1 MSKENR
7 DDAYLGNRLLKPT
20 NVNQQFTKEEVTEY
34 IKCRDDIIYFL
45 RNYVQVVHV
54 DKGLIPF
61 DLYDYQKDLV
71 DTLDSN
77 RYVIVKS
84 ARQSGKS
91 VTSLGYILHYVLF
104 NKTKIVG
111 ILANKASTSRELL
124 GRLQTAYQ
132 HLPKFLQQGIVEWN
146 KGNLELENGSKIIA
160 SSTSSSAIR
169 GYSFS
174 LLFLD
179 EFAFVQRT
187 IADAFI
193 KSVYPTI
200 SSGKDTKII
209 MVSTPNGYNLFY
221 KFWNDAV
228 EGNNQFKTFKIH
240 WTSIPERDE
249 EWRKKIISDIGEEAF
264 RQEYEAD
271 FLGSSNTLISYEKMQ
286 EMSYSAPEWSK
297 DDLDVY
303 EEPKRDRK
311 YTITVDTARG
321 QGLDYSTFC
330 VFDTTE
336 VPYKIVAKYRNN
348 TVAPLLFPNII
359 NNIGKKYNEAYLLV
373 ESNDIGSQVA
383 DVLHHDLEY
392 ENILTVSWF
401 GRHGQQITSGHRK
414 DISLGVRTTK
424 QVKRIGCSNL
434 KSLIEED
441 KLLITDYDIISELT
455 TFVATGESF
464 AAEEGANDDL
474 VTTLVL
480 FAWLVDQQYF
490 KELINLNIREKLYQ
504 NRMDS
509 IDDMTVPFGIIDDG
523 LDDKYETD
531 AEGQVWEK
539 VSTVYHTNKW

>member
-1 MSKENR
+1 MAKENR
-7 DDAYLGNRLLKPT
+7 EDSYLGNRLLKPT
-20 NVNQQFTKEEVTEY
+20 NVPQQFTKEEVEEY
-34 IKCRDDIIYFL
+34 VKCRDDIVYFL
-45 RNYVQVVHV
+45 KNYVQVIHV
-54 DKGLIPF
+54 DKGLVPF
-61 DLYDYQKDLV
+61 DLYDYQEELIN
-71 DTLDSN
+71 TLHDN

-111 ILANKASTSRELL
+111 MLANKASTSRELL

-240 WTSIPERDE
+240 WTSIPERDQ

-271 FLGSSNTLISYEKMQ
+271 FLGSSNTLISYEKLQ
-286 EMSYSAPEWSK
+286 ELSYSSPIWSK
-297 DDLDVY
+297 EDLDVY
-303 EEPKRDRK
+303 EEPEMGRT
-311 YTITVDTARG
+311 YVITVDTARG
-321 QGLDYSTFC
+321 QGLDYSTFT
-330 VFDTTE
+330 VFDSTE
-336 VPYKIVAKYRNN
+336 VPYKIAAKYRNN

-359 NNIGKKYNEAYLLV
+359 NNIGKKYNDAYILV
-373 ESNDIGSQVA
+373 ESNDIGAQVA

-392 ENILTVSWF
+392 ENLLTVSWY
-401 GRHGQQITSGHRK
+401 GRHGQQLSSGHRK
-414 DISLGVRTTK
+414 DIAYGVRTTK
-424 QVKRIGCSNL
+424 NVKKIGCSNL

-441 KLLITDYDIISELT
+441 KLIITDYDIISELT
-455 TFVATGESF
+455 TYVTNGDTF
-464 AAEEGANDDL
+464 AAEDGSNDDL

-480 FAWLVDQQYF
+480 FGWVVDQQYF
-490 KELINLNIREKLYQ
+490 KELSNQNIREKLYQ
-504 NRMDS
+504 SKMDT
-509 IDDMTVPFGIIDDG
+509 IDDMTIPFGIIDDG
-523 LDDKYETD
+523 LDDKYELMPD
-531 AEGQVWEK
+531 GGVWQK
-539 VSTVYHTNKW
+539 VDTFTK

>member
-1 MSKENR
+1 MAKENR
-7 DDAYLGNRLLKPT
+7 EDSYLGNRLLKPT
-20 NVNQQFTKEEVTEY
+20 NVPQQFTKEEVEEY
-34 IKCRDDIIYFL
+34 VKCRDDIIYFL
-45 RNYVQVVHV
+45 KNYVQVIHV
-54 DKGLIPF
+54 DKGLVPF
-61 DLYDYQKDLV
+61 DLYDYQQDLIN
-71 DTLDSN
+71 TLN
-77 RYVIVKS
+77 EHRYVIVKS

-111 ILANKASTSRELL
+111 MLANKASTSRELL

-240 WTSIPERDE
+240 WTSIPERDQD
-249 EWRKKIISDIGEEAF
+249 WREKIISDIGEEAF

-271 FLGSSNTLISYEKMQ
+271 FLGSSNTLISYEKLQ
-286 EMSYSAPEWSK
+286 ELSYSSPLWSRE
-297 DDLDVY
+297 DLDIY
-303 EEPKRDRK
+303 EEPEMGRT

-321 QGLDYSTFC
+321 QGLDYSTFT
-330 VFDTTE
+330 VFDSTE
-336 VPYKIVAKYRNN
+336 IPYKIAAKYRNN

-359 NNIGKKYNEAYLLV
+359 NNVGKKYNDAYVLV
-373 ESNDIGSQVA
+373 ESNDIGAQVA

-392 ENILTVSWF
+392 ENLLTTSWF
-401 GRHGQQITSGHRK
+401 GRHGQQISSGHRK

-424 QVKRIGCSNL
+424 QVKKLGCSNL

-441 KLLITDYDIISELT
+441 KLIIVDYDIISELT
-455 TFVATGESF
+455 TFVTNGDTF
-464 AAEEGANDDL
+464 AAEDGSNDDL

-480 FAWLVDQQYF
+480 FGWLVDQQYF
-490 KELINLNIREKLYQ
+490 KELSNLNIREKLYQ
-504 NRMDS
+504 NKMDS
-509 IDDMTVPFGIIDDG
+509 IEDMTIPFGIIDDG
-523 LDDKYETD
+523 LDDEYELMPD
-531 AEGQVWEK
+531 GAVWQK
-539 VSTVYHTNKW
+539 VDTFNK

>member
-1 MSKENR
+1 MPEDS
-7 DDAYLGNRLLKPT
+7 YLGNRLLKPT
-20 NVNQQFTKEEVTEY
+20 NVPQQFTKKEVEEYV
-34 IKCRDDIIYFL
+34 KCRDDIIYFL
-45 RNYVQVVHV
+45 KKYVQVIHV
-54 DKGLIPF
+54 DKGLVPF
-61 DLYDYQKDLV
+61 DLYDYQQDLIN
-71 DTLDSN
+71 TLN
-77 RYVIVKS
+77 EHRYVIVKS

-111 ILANKASTSRELL
+111 MLANKASTSRELL

-209 MVSTPNGYNLFY
+209 MVSTPNGFNLFY
-221 KFWNDAV
+221 KFWNDAI

-240 WTSIPERDE
+240 WTSIPERDQ
-249 EWRKKIISDIGEEAF
+249 EWRRKIISDIGEEAF

-271 FLGSSNTLISYEKMQ
+271 FLGSSNTLISYEKLQ
-286 EMSYSAPEWSK
+286 ELSYSSPIWSK
-297 DDLDVY
+297 EDLDVY
-303 EEPKRDRK
+303 VDPEKGK
-311 YTITVDTARG
+311 TYTITVDTARG
-321 QGLDYSTFC
+321 QGLDYSTFT

-348 TVAPLLFPNII
+348 VIAPLLFPNII
-359 NNIGKKYNEAYLLV
+359 NTIGKKYNDAYVLV
-373 ESNDIGSQVA
+373 ESNDIGAQVA

-392 ENILTVSWF
+392 ENLLTVSWY
-401 GRHGQQITSGHRK
+401 GRHGQQISSGHRA
-414 DISLGVRTTK
+414 DISYGVRTTK
-424 QVKRIGCSNL
+424 QVKKIGCSNL

-441 KLLITDYDIISELT
+441 KLLIPDYDIISELT
-455 TFVATGESF
+455 TYVTNGDTF

-474 VTTLVL
+474 ATTLVL
-480 FAWLVDQQYF
+480 FGWLVDQTYF
-490 KELINLNIREKLYQ
+490 KELSNQNIREKLYQ
-504 NRMDS
+504 NKMDT
-509 IDDMTVPFGIIDDG
+509 IDDMTTPFGIIDDG
-523 LDDKYETD
+523 LNDVYERD
-531 AEGQVWEK
+531 AEGDLWK
-539 VSTVYHTNKW
+539 TVHTFNK

>member
-1 MSKENR
+1 MPEDS
-7 DDAYLGNRLLKPT
+7 YLGNRLLKPT
-20 NVNQQFTKEEVTEY
+20 NVPHQFTKHEVKEY
-34 IKCRDDIIYFL
+34 VKCRDDVIYFL
-45 RNYVQVVHV
+45 RNYVQVIHV

-61 DLYDYQKDLV
+61 DLYDYQEDLIK
-71 DTLDSN
+71 TLDKH

-111 ILANKASTSRELL
+111 MLANKASTSRELL
-124 GRLQTAYQ
+124 GRIQTAYQ

-174 LLFLD
+174 MLFLD

-209 MVSTPNGYNLFY
+209 MVSTPNGFNLFY

-240 WTSIPERDE
+240 WSSIPERDQ
-249 EWRKKIISDIGEEAF
+249 EWRKNIISDIGEEAF
-264 RQEYEAD
+264 RQEYEAE
-271 FLGSSNTLISYEKMQ
+271 FLGSANTLISYEKLQ
-286 EMSYSAPEWSK
+286 ELSYCSPLWSK
-297 DDLDVY
+297 EDLDVY
-303 EEPKRDRK
+303 EAPKNDRL

-336 VPYKIVAKYRNN
+336 VPYKIVA
-348 TVAPLLFPNII
+348 
-359 NNIGKKYNEAYLLV
+359 
-373 ESNDIGSQVA
+373 
-383 DVLHHDLEY
+383 
-392 ENILTVSWF
+392 
-401 GRHGQQITSGHRK
+401 
-414 DISLGVRTTK
+414 
-424 QVKRIGCSNL
+424 
-434 KSLIEED
+434 
-441 KLLITDYDIISELT
+441 
-455 TFVATGESF
+455 
-464 AAEEGANDDL
+464 
-474 VTTLVL
+474 
-480 FAWLVDQQYF
+480 
-490 KELINLNIREKLYQ
+490 
-504 NRMDS
+504 
-509 IDDMTVPFGIIDDG
+509 
-523 LDDKYETD
+523 
-531 AEGQVWEK
+531 
-539 VSTVYHTNKW
+539 

>member
-1 MSKENR
+1 MAKDNR
-7 DDAYLGNRLLKPT
+7 EDSYLGNRLLKPT
-20 NVNQQFTKEEVTEY
+20 NVPQQFTKHEVQEY
-34 IKCRDDIIYFL
+34 VKCRDDIVYFL
-45 RNYVQVVHV
+45 KNYVQVIHV
-54 DKGLIPF
+54 DHGLIPF
-61 DLYDYQKDLV
+61 DLYDYQQDLIK
-71 DTLDSN
+71 TLEEH

-111 ILANKASTSRELL
+111 MLANKASTSRELL

-209 MVSTPNGYNLFY
+209 MVSTPNGFNLFY
-221 KFWNDAV
+221 KFWNDAI

-240 WTSIPERDE
+240 WTSIPERDQ

-271 FLGSSNTLISYEKMQ
+271 FLGSSNTLISYEKLQ
-286 EMSYSAPEWSK
+286 ELSYNAPIWSK
-297 DDLDVY
+297 EDLDVY
-303 EEPKRDRK
+303 EEPENDRA
-311 YTITVDTARG
+311 YIITVDTARG
-321 QGLDYSTFC
+321 QGLDYSTFT

-359 NNIGKKYNEAYLLV
+359 NNIGKKYNDAYILV
-373 ESNDIGSQVA
+373 ESNDIGAQVA

-392 ENILTVSWF
+392 ENLLTVSWY
-401 GRHGQQITSGHRK
+401 GRHGQQISSGHKK
-414 DISLGVRTTK
+414 DISYGVRTTK
-424 QVKRIGCSNL
+424 QVKKIGCSNL
-434 KSLIEED
+434 KSLVEED
-441 KLLITDYDIISELT
+441 KLLIPDYDIISELT
-455 TFVATGESF
+455 TYVTNGDTF

-480 FAWLVDQQYF
+480 FGWVVDQQYF
-490 KELINLNIREKLYQ
+490 KELSNQNIREKLYQ
-504 NRMDS
+504 HKMDT
-509 IDDMTVPFGIIDDG
+509 IDDMTIPFGIIDDG
-523 LDDKYETD
+523 LDDEYELMPD
-531 AEGQVWEK
+531 GGMWQK
-539 VSTVYHTNKW
+539 VDTFNK

>member
-1 MSKENR
+1 MTE
-7 DDAYLGNRLLKPT
+7 DAYLGNRLLKPT
-20 NVNQQFTKEEVTEY
+20 NVPHQFTKHEVQEY
-34 IKCRDDIIYFL
+34 VKCQNDIIYFL
-45 RNYVQVVHV
+45 KNYVQVIHV
-54 DKGLIPF
+54 DKGLVPF
-61 DLYDYQKDLV
+61 DLYDYQEDLINIIH
-71 DTLDSN
+71 SN

-91 VTSLGYILHYVLF
+91 VTSLGYILHYILF

-111 ILANKASTSRELL
+111 MLANKASTSRELL

-240 WTSIPERDE
+240 WSSIPDRDQ

-271 FLGSSNTLISYEKMQ
+271 FLGSSNTLISYEKLQ
-286 EMSYSAPEWSK
+286 ELSYSSPIWSK
-297 DDLDVY
+297 EDLDVY
-303 EEPKRDRK
+303 EEPELDKT

-330 VFDTTE
+330 VFDTTQ
-336 VPYKIVAKYRNN
+336 VPYKIMAKYRNN

-359 NNIGKKYNEAYLLV
+359 NTIGKKYNDAYVLV

-392 ENILTVSWF
+392 ENLLTSSWY
-401 GRHGQQITSGHRK
+401 GRHGQQLSSGHKK
-414 DISLGVRTTK
+414 DITYGVRTTK

-434 KSLIEED
+434 KSMIEED
-441 KLLITDYDIISELT
+441 KLLIVDYNIISELS
-455 TFVATGESF
+455 TFVTSGDSF
-464 AAEEGANDDL
+464 NAEEGSNDDL
-474 VTTLVL
+474 VMCLVL
-480 FAWLVDQQYF
+480 FGWLVDQQYF
-490 KELINLNIREKLYQ
+490 KELSNLNIREKLYQ
-504 NRMDS
+504 SKMDA

-523 LDDKYETD
+523 LDDEYEVGSDGTR
-531 AEGQVWEK
+531 WEI
-539 VSTVYHTNKW
+539 VS

>member
-1 MSKENR
+1 MAKENR
-7 DDAYLGNRLLKPT
+7 DESYLGNRLLKPT
-20 NVNQQFTKEEVTEY
+20 NVPQQFTKEEVGEY
-34 IKCRDDIIYFL
+34 VKCRDDIVYFL
-45 RNYVQVVHV
+45 KTYVQVIHV
-54 DKGLIPF
+54 DKGLVPF
-61 DLYDYQKDLV
+61 DLYDYQEDLI
-71 DTLDSN
+71 DTFENN

-91 VTSLGYILHYVLF
+91 VTSLGYILHYILF
-104 NKTKIVG
+104 NQTKIVG
-111 ILANKASTSRELL
+111 MLANKASTSRELL

-169 GYSFS
+169 GFSFS
-174 LLFLD
+174 LIFLD

-209 MVSTPNGYNLFY
+209 MVSTPNGFNLFY

-240 WTSIPERDE
+240 WTSIPDRDQ

-271 FLGSSNTLISYEKMQ
+271 FLGSSNTLISYEKLQ
-286 EMSYSAPEWSK
+286 ELSYSSPIFSK

-303 EEPKRDRK
+303 EEPEMNRI
-311 YTITVDTARG
+311 YAITVDTARG
-321 QGLDYSTFC
+321 QGLDYSTFT
-330 VFDTTE
+330 VIDTTE

-359 NNIGKKYNEAYLLV
+359 NIIGKKYNDAYILV
-373 ESNDIGSQVA
+373 ESNDIGAQVA

-392 ENILTVSWF
+392 ENLLTVSWY
-401 GRHGQQITSGHRK
+401 GRHGQQISSGHNK
-414 DISLGVRTTK
+414 DISYGVRTTK
-424 QVKRIGCSNL
+424 QVKKIRCSNL
-434 KSLIEED
+434 KSL
-441 KLLITDYDIISELT
+441 
-455 TFVATGESF
+455 V
-464 AAEEGANDDL
+464 
-474 VTTLVL
+474 
-480 FAWLVDQQYF
+480 
-490 KELINLNIREKLYQ
+490 
-504 NRMDS
+504 
-509 IDDMTVPFGIIDDG
+509 
-523 LDDKYETD
+523 
-531 AEGQVWEK
+531 
-539 VSTVYHTNKW
+539 

>member
-1 MSKENR
+1 MAKDNR
-7 DDAYLGNRLLKPT
+7 EDSYLGNRLLKPT
-20 NVNQQFTKEEVTEY
+20 NVPQQFTKHEVKEY
-34 IKCRDDIIYFL
+34 VKCRDDIVYFL
-45 RNYVQVVHV
+45 KNYVQVIHV
-54 DKGLIPF
+54 DHGLIPF
-61 DLYDYQKDLV
+61 DLYDYQQDLIK
-71 DTLDSN
+71 TLEEH

-91 VTSLGYILHYVLF
+91 VTSLGYILHYILF

-111 ILANKASTSRELL
+111 MLANKASTSRELL

-209 MVSTPNGYNLFY
+209 MVSTPNGFNLFY

-240 WTSIPERDE
+240 WTSIPERDQ

-271 FLGSSNTLISYEKMQ
+271 FLGSSNTLISYEKLQ
-286 EMSYSAPEWSK
+286 ELSYSSPIWSK
-297 DDLDVY
+297 EDLDIY
-303 EEPKRDRK
+303 EEPEIDRA
-311 YTITVDTARG
+311 YIITVDTARG
-321 QGLDYSTFC
+321 QGLDYSTFT

-359 NNIGKKYNEAYLLV
+359 NNVGKKYNDAYILV
-373 ESNDIGSQVA
+373 ESNDIGAQVA

-392 ENILTVSWF
+392 ENLLTVSWY
-401 GRHGQQITSGHRK
+401 GRHGQQISSGHKK
-414 DISLGVRTTK
+414 DISYGVRTTK
-424 QVKRIGCSNL
+424 QVKKIGCSNL
-434 KSLIEED
+434 KSLVEED
-441 KLLITDYDIISELT
+441 KLLIPDYDIISELT
-455 TFVATGESF
+455 TYVTNGDTF

-480 FAWLVDQQYF
+480 FGWVVDQQYF
-490 KELINLNIREKLYQ
+490 KELSNQNIREKLYQ
-504 NRMDS
+504 HKMDT
-509 IDDMTVPFGIIDDG
+509 IDDMTIPFGIIDDG
-523 LDDKYETD
+523 LDDKYELMPD
-531 AEGQVWEK
+531 GDVWER
-539 VSTVYHTNKW
+539 VDTFNK

>member
-240 WTSIPERDE
+240 WTSIPERDQ

-392 ENILTVSWF
+392 ENILKLSWF
-401 GRHGQQITSGHRK
+401 GRHGKQITSGHRK

-434 KSLIEED
+434 KSFIEED

-474 VTTLVL
+474 VTTLGL
-480 FAWLVDQQYF
+480 FPWLVDQQYF

-531 AEGQVWEK
+531 AEGQVLEK

>member
-1 MSKENR
+1 MGEDS
-7 DDAYLGNRLLKPT
+7 YLGNRLLKPT
-20 NVNQQFTKEEVTEY
+20 NVNQQFTKHEVEEYV
-34 IKCRDDIIYFL
+34 KCRDDIIYFL
-45 RNYVQVVHV
+45 KNYVQVIHV
-54 DKGLIPF
+54 DKGLVPF
-61 DLYDYQKDLV
+61 DLYDYQEELIN
-71 DTLDSN
+71 TLHDN

-104 NKTKIVG
+104 NQTKIVG
-111 ILANKASTSRELL
+111 MLANKASTSRELL

-221 KFWNDAV
+221 KFWNDAI

-240 WTSIPERDE
+240 WTSIPERDQ
-249 EWRKKIISDIGEEAF
+249 EWRRKIISDIGEEAF

-271 FLGSSNTLISYEKMQ
+271 FLGSSNTLISYEKLQ
-286 EMSYSAPEWSK
+286 ELSYSSPIFSK

-303 EEPKRDRK
+303 EEPEMGRI
-311 YTITVDTARG
+311 YALTVDTARG
-321 QGLDYSTFC
+321 QGLDYSTFS

-359 NNIGKKYNEAYLLV
+359 NIIGKKYNDAYILV
-373 ESNDIGSQVA
+373 ESNDIGAQVA

-392 ENILTVSWF
+392 ENLLTVSWF
-401 GRHGQQITSGHRK
+401 GRHGQQISSGHNK
-414 DISLGVRTTK
+414 DISYGVRTTK
-424 QVKRIGCSNL
+424 QVKKIGCSNL
-434 KSLIEED
+434 KSLVEED
-441 KLLITDYDIISELT
+441 KLIIPDYDIISELT
-455 TFVATGESF
+455 TFVTNGDTF
-464 AAEEGANDDL
+464 AAEDGSNDDL

-480 FAWLVDQQYF
+480 FGWLVDQQYF
-490 KELINLNIREKLYQ
+490 KELSNQNIREKLYQ
-504 NRMDS
+504 TKMDA
-509 IDDMTVPFGIIDDG
+509 IDDMTIPFGIIDDG
-523 LDDKYETD
+523 LDETYELMPD
-531 AEGQVWEK
+531 GALWEK
-539 VSTVYHTNKW
+539 VDTSNK

>member
-1 MSKENR
+1 MAKENR
-7 DDAYLGNRLLKPT
+7 EDSYLGNRLLKPT
-20 NVNQQFTKEEVTEY
+20 NVPQQFTKEEVEEY
-34 IKCRDDIIYFL
+34 VKCRDDIIYFL
-45 RNYVQVVHV
+45 KNYVQVIHV
-54 DKGLIPF
+54 DKGLVPF
-61 DLYDYQKDLV
+61 DLYDYQQELIN
-71 DTLDSN
+71 TLDEH

-111 ILANKASTSRELL
+111 MLANKASTSRELL

-240 WTSIPERDE
+240 WTSIPERDQ
-249 EWRKKIISDIGEEAF
+249 EWRRKIISDIGEEAF

-271 FLGSSNTLISYEKMQ
+271 FLGSSNTLISYEKLQ
-286 EMSYSAPEWSK
+286 ELSYSSPIWSK
-297 DDLDVY
+297 EDLDVY
-303 EEPKRDRK
+303 EDPEMGKT
-311 YTITVDTARG
+311 YAITVDTARG
-321 QGLDYSTFC
+321 QGLDYSTFT
-330 VFDTTE
+330 VFDTTD

-359 NNIGKKYNEAYLLV
+359 NTIGKKYNDAYILV
-373 ESNDIGSQVA
+373 ESNDIGAQVA

-392 ENILTVSWF
+392 ENLLTVSWF
-401 GRHGQQITSGHRK
+401 GRHGQQISSGHRK

-424 QVKRIGCSNL
+424 QVKKIGCSNL
-434 KSLIEED
+434 KSLVEED
-441 KLLITDYDIISELT
+441 KLFIPDYDIISELT
-455 TFVATGESF
+455 TFVTNGDTF

-480 FAWLVDQQYF
+480 FGWLVDQSYF
-490 KELINLNIREKLYQ
+490 KELSNQNIREKLYQ
-504 NRMDS
+504 NKMDT
-509 IDDMTVPFGIIDDG
+509 IDDMTIPFGIIDDG
-523 LDDKYETD
+523 LTDVYERD
-531 AEGQVWEK
+531 AEGDLWK
-539 VSTVYHTNKW
+539 TVHTFNK